1 MIKDFFLDKFKFDF
15 ENNKKFIECIE
26 ELDFEVSN
34 FVIRSFSH
42 IINVHHIW
50 ISRLLN
56 NELESHS
63 NDILPLEYW
72 MRLAHDNY
80 LKSIDYIEKYELESK
95 VNYHDSENV
104 KYGMVIDF
112 GDLKKIVKEY
122 FLRNKL
128 FYFFSKQTKKALQ
141 FITDFLPV

>member
-104 KYGMVIDF
+104 KYE
-112 GDLKKIVKEY
+112 KEVVDILY
-122 FLRNKL
+122 HILNHSNYHRGQIAKELRDNGTTPPS
-128 FYFFSKQTKKALQ
+128 FNFIQ
-141 FITDFLPV
+141 FH